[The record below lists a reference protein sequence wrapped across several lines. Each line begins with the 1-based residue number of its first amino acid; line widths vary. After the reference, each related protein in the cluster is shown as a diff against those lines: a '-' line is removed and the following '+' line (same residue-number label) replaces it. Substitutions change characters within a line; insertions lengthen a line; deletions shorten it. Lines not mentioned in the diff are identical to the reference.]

1 MDESTLVVIFV
12 IVFMA
17 LGICVYMTKD
27 SSAVTGQSQQH
38 D

>member
-1 MDESTLVVIFV
+1 MDSGILTAILLLVA
-12 IVFMA
+12 IVVFA
-17 LGICVYMTKD
+17 CLTKD